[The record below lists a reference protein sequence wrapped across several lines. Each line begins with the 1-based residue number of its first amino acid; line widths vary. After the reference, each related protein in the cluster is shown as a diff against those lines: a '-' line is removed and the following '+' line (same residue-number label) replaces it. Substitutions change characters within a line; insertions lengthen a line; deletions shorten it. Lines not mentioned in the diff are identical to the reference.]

1 MAVQRSW
8 LARRVESALKRGFE
22 QAYETVRVDPGH
34 YLLTVRLAHD
44 LPIESFRSMFS
55 VPMETLDALAQ
66 DTIQAGMKM
75 AAAEGAGLGLFG
87 LVTLVPDLS
96 ILAAIT
102 MRTVQKL
109 SLIYGFEFN
118 TDDEVA
124 ELWVAAATA
133 AGVDVSRELV
143 EKEILAPLV
152 PRVIRR
158 IAMQAGT
165 EVSEKL
171 AGRIVPVVSS
181 AIGAGLNY
189 VFVRAWGERAMR
201 HFREKHLRMREKMQE
216 PIPPQLPSRAGSH
229 EEHEGPTKVAE

>member
-66 DTIQAGMKM
+66 ETIQAGMKM

-229 EEHEGPTKVAE
+229 EVHEGPTKVAE